1 MEIWHVI
8 GDWMIKVAIAAFVT
22 GGIFLIAFACLSI
35 MLPFYQQDSPGI
47 EPSFS
52 RLALLRDPSR
62 VTGAGVRIQQ
72 RARSLLSYALML
84 VALGTILVA
93 LVLSLPTVFGR

>member
-1 MEIWHVI
+1 METWHLI
-8 GDWMIKVAIAAFVT
+8 RDWMIKVARAAFVT
-22 GGIFLIAFACLSI
+22 GGIFLIAFACLSM
-35 MLPFYQQDSPGI
+35 MLPFYQHDPPGI

-72 RARSLLSYALML
+72 RARSLLSYALIL
-84 VALGTILVA
+84 FGLGMILLA
-93 LVLSLPTVFGR
+93 LVICLPSVFGR